1 MKPYGRVKKIT
12 QNPDW
17 KRDYHIH
24 ENGRKVANWWE
35 SICSLLSRSTLKQR
49 IKREINNDI

>member
-1 MKPYGRVKKIT
+1 MKPYGREKKVT
-12 QNPDW
+12 RNPNW

-24 ENGRKVANWWE
+24 EKGRKVANWWE